1 MLSLEKTYKD
11 TLDEKFRS
19 IESEK
24 SLWLLEQTQMTEQK
38 FSQLKEQHS
47 IDMEEL
53 KKAHTVL
60 EE

>member
-1 MLSLEKTYKD
+1 MLSLEKTYKE

-19 IESEK
+19 VESEK
-24 SLWLLEQTQMTEQK
+24 SQWLLEQTQMTEQK

>member
-38 FSQLKEQHS
+38 FSQFKEQQS

-53 KKAHTVL
+53 KKAHVVL